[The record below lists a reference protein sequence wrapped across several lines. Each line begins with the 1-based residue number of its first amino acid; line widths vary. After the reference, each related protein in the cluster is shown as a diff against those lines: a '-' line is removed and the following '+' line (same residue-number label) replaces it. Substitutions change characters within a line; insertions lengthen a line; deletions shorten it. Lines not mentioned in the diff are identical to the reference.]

1 MPKLKSLQPKLKTFG
16 STQKTARLTTSWREG
31 KSSTQR
37 GYGYKWQQYRLKFLQ
52 TNPLCNFCTNQGL
65 VTEATVVDHIQPHE
79 GDMKLFWESANHQ
92 ALCKKC
98 HDSIKQKI
106 ERNHRSTGGVQKFK

>member
-1 MPKLKSLQPKLKTFG
+1 MPKLKSLQPKLKAF
-16 STQKTARLTTSWREG
+16 SSKQKTARLSTSWRDG

-106 ERNHRSTGGVQKFK
+106 EKNHRSTGECKS